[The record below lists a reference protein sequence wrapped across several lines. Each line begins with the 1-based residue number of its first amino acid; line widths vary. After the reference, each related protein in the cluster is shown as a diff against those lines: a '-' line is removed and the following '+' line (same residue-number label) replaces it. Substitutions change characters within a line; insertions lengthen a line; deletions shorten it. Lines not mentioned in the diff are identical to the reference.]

1 MTIEEASRKYCI
13 PIKILR
19 EYESMELCGT
29 VKRVMGAWQYDDT
42 DIERLSMIMTLHDI
56 GFSKE
61 DIDEYMQLLLSG
73 GNNEECIKMLERKRR
88 RVLDKIHVLEK
99 QIDNIDYL
107 RGEMRDSRSV

>member
-1 MTIEEASRKYCI
+1 MTIEEASKKYCI
-13 PIKILR
+13 PIKLLK

-29 VKRVMGAWQYDDT
+29 VKRVMGVWQYDDT

-73 GNNEECIKMLERKRR
+73 QNNEECIKMLEQKRKGA
-88 RVLDKIHVLEK
+88 LSKIHVLEK
-99 QIDNIDYL
+99 RIDNIDYL
-107 RGEMRDSRSV
+107 RNEMRSTGN

>member
-1 MTIEEASRKYCI
+1 MTIEEASKKYCI
-13 PIKILR
+13 PVKILK

-56 GFSKE
+56 GFSRD

-73 GNNEECIKMLERKRR
+73 ENDEECIKMLEQKRK
-88 RVLDKIHVLEK
+88 VALDKIHVLEK

-107 RGEMRDSRSV
+107 RGEMRGTGN